1 MIAMAVA
8 QLMVGRA
15 IVVVAVVV
23 AAAAAHFDAR
33 TVGTLET
40 VVIVDILR
48 HHPTA
53 TLNTMTGQ
61 FRLRDRRSHERT
73 VRTVSL
79 RNVRTAVKDERGR
92 IGVVRVAGR
101 AADAAAP

>member
-15 IVVVAVVV
+15 IVEVVVAV
-23 AAAAAHFDAR
+23 AHFDAR
-33 TVGTLET
+33 TVGTLAMVAT
-40 VVIVDILR
+40 VGILR
-48 HHPTA
+48 HHRTA
-53 TLNTMTGQ
+53 TLSTKTDQ
-61 FRLRDRRSHERT
+61 FRLRGRRSHERT

-79 RNVRTAVKDERGR
+79 RNARTAVKDGRGR
-92 IGVVRVAGR
+92 IGVVRAADR